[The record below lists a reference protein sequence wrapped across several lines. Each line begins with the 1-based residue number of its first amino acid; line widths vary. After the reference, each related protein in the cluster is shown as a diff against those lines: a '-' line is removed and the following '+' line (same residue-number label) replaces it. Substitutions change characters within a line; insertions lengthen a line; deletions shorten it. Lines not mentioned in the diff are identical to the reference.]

1 MPVQK
6 PATPLRLTVYGTEE
20 RGYRSVSS
28 VYGTLPAPPPP
39 PLTSLHLFDT
49 PHTRRCIPLSEP
61 LQHAVHSRSSAHT
74 LAPVRPT
81 APCSLPPSSVAPY
94 FYYHYLLPTD
104 AHFPPYA
111 RAPTCAIAVV
121 RPPPWSW
128 LTSLP
133 PHRHPRAI
141 APCGS
146 HCTLAR
152 AFPTLRRARSRARVE
167 CVATQLPS
175 RWASSGSVGLLRE
188 SPGGDWVCIGSYR
201 DGKHTPALLMF
212 ANAMTLTAQLGS
224 STLPGT

>member
-94 FYYHYLLPTD
+94 LYYHYLLPTD

-167 CVATQLPS
+167 CVATLPTVFPIAIALGKFGQ
-175 RWASSGSVGLLRE
+175 RGTTPGITGRRLGVYRELSGRQAHAC
-188 SPGGDWVCIGSYR
+188 SPDVR
-201 DGKHTPALLMF
+201 
-212 ANAMTLTAQLGS
+212 
-224 STLPGT
+224 